1 MSAASQ
7 PPSFIAPSKRPRGR
21 LTIFLGYAAGVGK
34 TYKMLEES
42 QRLQREGHDIVVGY
56 FEPHG
61 RQDTIAKLAGLELIP
76 RRRVAYRGLELEEMD
91 TPAILARNPELCAVD
106 EFPHTNV
113 PGTEHGKRWEDVMVL
128 LDAGIGVLTTMN
140 IQHLESLNDQ
150 VREIANVQVRET
162 IPDWIVKQADEVV
175 LADVPPRALLNRLQ
189 RGVIYGREKAQQ
201 ALENFFKESTLS
213 ALREMAL
220 RQAAHEVDARQG
232 EPANENLAAPGT
244 ALAEP
249 VSEAEPSE
257 RILIHITESPATAA
271 LIRRGRRV
279 ADYLKAECFAVCVLP
294 PTAAADLSKTARA
307 AIQRHLEF
315 ARGLRIETRILEG
328 EDPAATLLDFTR
340 RNGVTQIFLSKPSKA
355 AAPVLGRRNFV
366 MDVVRL
372 AKDRQVTVVADRRT
386 TTAGVRVQTSSS

>member
-7 PPSFIAPSKRPRGR
+7 PPRPLPAKRPRGR

-42 QRLQREGHDIVVGY
+42 QRLKREGHDIVVGY

-61 RQDTIAKLAGLELIP
+61 RQDTIAKLEGLELIP
-76 RRRVAYRGLELEEMD
+76 RRRISYRGLQLEEMD

-113 PGTEHGKRWEDVMVL
+113 PGTERTKRWEDVIVL
-128 LDAGIGVLTTMN
+128 LESGIGVLTTMN

-162 IPDWIVKQADEVV
+162 IPDWVVKQADEVV
-175 LADVPPRALLNRLQ
+175 LADLPPRALLNRLQ

-220 RQAAHEVDARQG
+220 RQAAHEVDVRQG
-232 EPANENLAAPGT
+232 EPAAQHFAPSGGS
-244 ALAEP
+244 A
-249 VSEAEPSE
+249 SEAVAETEPAE

-294 PTAAADLSKTARA
+294 PSSEDGLSKTVRA

-315 ARGLRIETRILEG
+315 ARGMRIETRILEG
-328 EDPAATLLDFTR
+328 EDPADTLLDFTR
-340 RNGVTQIFLSKPSKA
+340 RNGITQIFLSKPSKS

-366 MDVVRL
+366 MDVVRM

-386 TTAGVRVQTSSS
+386 NTPGARVQVSSS

>member
-1 MSAASQ
+1 MSAAS
-7 PPSFIAPSKRPRGR
+7 PPTAPAPSKRPRGR

-42 QRLQREGHDIVVGY
+42 QRLKLQGHDIVVGY
-56 FEPHG
+56 FEPHA
-61 RQDTIAKLAGLELIP
+61 RPDTIAKIEGLELIP
-76 RRRVAYRGLELEEMD
+76 RRRISYRGLELEEMD
-91 TPAILARNPELCAVD
+91 TPAILARNPEICAVD

-113 PGTEHGKRWEDVMVL
+113 PGTERGKRWADVMVL

-150 VREIANVQVRET
+150 VREISNVQVRET
-162 IPDWIVKQADEVV
+162 IPDWVVNQADEVV
-175 LADVPPRALLNRLQ
+175 LADVPPPALLNRLQ
-189 RGVIYGREKAQQ
+189 RGVIYGREKAQR
-201 ALENFFKESTLS
+201 AMENFFKESTLS

-220 RQAAHEVDARQG
+220 RQVAHEVDVRQG
-232 EPANENLAAPGT
+232 EPGGDHSP
-244 ALAEP
+244 ALQDS
-249 VSEAEPSE
+249 VSEAIPAAEPSE
-257 RILIHITESPATAA
+257 RILIHITESPAAAA

-294 PTAAADLSKTARA
+294 PSGADDLSKTVRA

-328 EDPAATLLDFTR
+328 DDPAETLLDFTR

-372 AKDRQVTVVADRRT
+372 AKDRQVTVVADRR
-386 TTAGVRVQTSSS
+386 RVSSS

>member
-7 PPSFIAPSKRPRGR
+7 PPPRPVHSKRPRGR

-42 QRLQREGHDIVVGY
+42 QRLKREGHDIVVGY

-61 RQDTIAKLAGLELIP
+61 RQDTIAKLDGLELIP
-76 RRRVAYRGLELEEMD
+76 RRRISYRGLELEEMD

-113 PGTEHGKRWEDVMVL
+113 PGTERAKRWEDVMVL

-162 IPDWIVKQADEVV
+162 IPDWVVKQADEVV
-175 LADVPPRALLNRLQ
+175 LADLPPRALLNRLQ
-189 RGVIYGREKAQQ
+189 RGVIYGREKAQR
-201 ALENFFKESTLS
+201 ALDNFFKESTLS

-220 RQAAHEVDARQG
+220 RQAAHEVDVRQG
-232 EPANENLAAPGT
+232 EPGSESAAAGDS
-244 ALAEP
+244 
-249 VSEAEPSE
+249 VSEALLAVEPVE

-294 PTAAADLSKTARA
+294 SSAEDDLSKTVRA

-328 EDPAATLLDFTR
+328 ENPAETLLDFTR
-340 RNGVTQIFLSKPSKA
+340 RNGVTQIFLSKPPKA
-355 AAPVLGRRNFV
+355 AAPALGRRNFV

-372 AKDRQVTVVADRRT
+372 AKDRQVTVVADRRLT
-386 TTAGVRVQTSSS
+386 SPGARVQVSSS

>member
-1 MSAASQ
+1 M
-7 PPSFIAPSKRPRGR
+7 
-21 LTIFLGYAAGVGK
+21 
-34 TYKMLEES
+34 
-42 QRLQREGHDIVVGY
+42 
-56 FEPHG
+56 
-61 RQDTIAKLAGLELIP
+61 
-76 RRRVAYRGLELEEMD
+76 
-91 TPAILARNPELCAVD
+91 D

-113 PGTEHGKRWEDVMVL
+113 PGTERTKRWEDVIVL
-128 LDAGIGVLTTMN
+128 LEAGIGVLTTMN

-162 IPDWIVKQADEVV
+162 IPDWVVKQADEVV
-175 LADVPPRALLNRLQ
+175 LADLPPRALLNRLQ

-220 RQAAHEVDARQG
+220 RQAAHEVDVRQG
-232 EPANENLAAPGT
+232 EPDIENSAAGDLISD
-244 ALAEP
+244 AVAEAEP
-249 VSEAEPSE
+249 VE

-279 ADYLKAECFAVCVLP
+279 ADYLNAECFAVCVLP
-294 PTAAADLSKTARA
+294 PSGTDDLSKTVRA

-315 ARGLRIETRILEG
+315 ARGMRIETRILEG
-328 EDPAATLLDFTR
+328 ENPAETLLEFTR

-366 MDVVRL
+366 MDVVRM
-372 AKDRQVTVVADRRT
+372 AKDRQVTVVADRRLNSS
-386 TTAGVRVQTSSS
+386 GVRVQTSSS

>member
-7 PPSFIAPSKRPRGR
+7 PPRRAPSKRPRGR

-42 QRLQREGHDIVVGY
+42 QRLKREGHDIIVGY

-61 RQDTIAKLAGLELIP
+61 RQDTIAKLQGLELIP
-76 RRRVAYRGLELEEMD
+76 RRRISYRGLELEEMD

-113 PGTEHGKRWEDVMVL
+113 PGTERGKRWQDVMVL
-128 LDAGIGVLTTMN
+128 LEAGIGVLTTMN

-162 IPDWIVKQADEVV
+162 IPDWVVKQADEVV
-175 LADVPPRALLNRLQ
+175 LADLPPRALMNRLQ

-220 RQAAHEVDARQG
+220 RQAAHEVDVRQG
-232 EPANENLAAPGT
+232 EPASENVST
-244 ALAEP
+244 AGVS
-249 VSEAEPSE
+249 VSEAIPAAEPSE

-294 PTAAADLSKTARA
+294 STAEDDLSKTVRA

-315 ARGLRIETRILEG
+315 ARGLHIETRILEG
-328 EDPAATLLDFTR
+328 DDPAETLLDFTR
-340 RNGVTQIFLSKPSKA
+340 RNGVTQIFLSKPSRTA
-355 AAPVLGRRNFV
+355 ASVLGRRNFV

-372 AKDRQVTVVADRRT
+372 AKDRQVTVVADRRLNSG
-386 TTAGVRVQTSSS
+386 ARVQVSTS

>member
-1 MSAASQ
+1 MSAASH
-7 PPSFIAPSKRPRGR
+7 PPRPAPSKRPRGR

-42 QRLQREGHDIVVGY
+42 QRLKREGHDIVVGY
-56 FEPHG
+56 FEPHA
-61 RQDTIAKLAGLELIP
+61 RQDTIAKIEGLELIP
-76 RRRVAYRGLELEEMD
+76 RRRISYRGLKLEEMD

-113 PGTEHGKRWEDVMVL
+113 PGTERSKRWEDVMVL

-162 IPDWIVKQADEVV
+162 IPDWVVKQADEVV
-175 LADVPPRALLNRLQ
+175 LADLPPRALLNRLQ

-220 RQAAHEVDARQG
+220 RQAAHEVDMRQG
-232 EPANENLAAPGT
+232 EPASEDAAT
-244 ALAEP
+244 AGDSVAEP
-249 VSEAEPSE
+249 VSAAEPSE

-294 PTAAADLSKTARA
+294 PSAADDLSKTVRA

-328 EDPAATLLDFTR
+328 ENAAETLLDFTCS
-340 RNGVTQIFLSKPSKA
+340 NGVTQIFLSKPSKA
-355 AAPVLGRRNFV
+355 AASVLGRRNFV

-372 AKDRQVTVVADRRT
+372 AKDRQVTVVADRRLSSPG
-386 TTAGVRVQTSSS
+386 ARVQVSTS

>member
-1 MSAASQ
+1 MSAAWQ
-7 PPSFIAPSKRPRGR
+7 PPARPAHSKRPRGR

-42 QRLQREGHDIVVGY
+42 QRLKAQGHDIVVGY
-56 FEPHG
+56 FEPHA
-61 RQDTIAKLAGLELIP
+61 RPDTIAKLAGLELIP
-76 RRRVAYRGLELEEMD
+76 RRRISYRGLELEEMD

-113 PGTEHGKRWEDVMVL
+113 PGTERAKRWEDVMVL

-162 IPDWIVKQADEVV
+162 IPDWVVKQADEVV

-201 ALENFFKESTLS
+201 ALDNFFKESTLS

-220 RQAAHEVDARQG
+220 RQAAHEVDVRQG
-232 EPANENLAAPGT
+232 EPGSESAAAGDSASEAVLAV
-244 ALAEP
+244 EP
-249 VSEAEPSE
+249 VE

-294 PTAAADLSKTARA
+294 PSAEDDLSKTVRA

-328 EDPAATLLDFTR
+328 ENPAETLLDFTR
-340 RNGVTQIFLSKPSKA
+340 RNGVTQIFLSKPPKA
-355 AAPVLGRRNFV
+355 AAPALGRRNFV

-372 AKDRQVTVVADRRT
+372 AKDRQVTVVADRRAT
-386 TTAGVRVQTSSS
+386 SPGVRVQTSSS

>member
-1 MSAASQ
+1 MSA
-7 PPSFIAPSKRPRGR
+7 APSKRPRGR

-42 QRLQREGHDIVVGY
+42 QRLKLQGHDIVVGY

-61 RQDTIAKLAGLELIP
+61 RLDTIAKLEGLELIP
-76 RRRVAYRGLELEEMD
+76 RRRISYRGLELEEMD

-113 PGTEHGKRWEDVMVL
+113 PGTERGKRWEDVMVL

-150 VREIANVQVRET
+150 VREISRVQVRET
-162 IPDWIVKQADEVV
+162 IPDWVVKQADEVV
-175 LADVPPRALLNRLQ
+175 LADLPPQALLNRLQ

-220 RQAAHEVDARQG
+220 RQVAHEVDVRQG
-232 EPANENLAAPGT
+232 EPDSENAP
-244 ALAEP
+244 ASP
-249 VSEAEPSE
+249 DSVSEDLGRAE

-294 PTAAADLSKTARA
+294 PSAADNLSKTVRA
-307 AIQRHLEF
+307 SIQRHLEF

-328 EDPAATLLDFTR
+328 ENPAETLLDFTR

-372 AKDRQVTVVADRRT
+372 AKDRQVTVVADRR
-386 TTAGVRVQTSSS
+386 RVSSS

>member
-1 MSAASQ
+1 
-7 PPSFIAPSKRPRGR
+7 
-21 LTIFLGYAAGVGK
+21 
-34 TYKMLEES
+34 
-42 QRLQREGHDIVVGY
+42 
-56 FEPHG
+56 
-61 RQDTIAKLAGLELIP
+61 
-76 RRRVAYRGLELEEMD
+76 
-91 TPAILARNPELCAVD
+91 
-106 EFPHTNV
+106 
-113 PGTEHGKRWEDVMVL
+113 MVL

-150 VREIANVQVRET
+150 VREIAKVQVRET
-162 IPDWIVKQADEVV
+162 IPDWVVKQADEVV
-175 LADVPPRALLNRLQ
+175 LADLQPRALLNRLQ

-232 EPANENLAAPGT
+232 EPGSEDLSAAGKP
-244 ALAEP
+244 LAEAVP
-249 VSEAEPSE
+249 GAEPNE

-294 PTAAADLSKTARA
+294 PSGQDDLSKTVRA

-328 EDPAATLLDFTR
+328 ENPAETLIDFTR
-340 RNGVTQIFLSKPSKA
+340 RNGVTQIFLSKPPKA

-372 AKDRQVTVVADRRT
+372 AKDRQVTVVADRR
-386 TTAGVRVQTSSS
+386 RVSAT